1 MFNKIKR
8 FFYNLL
14 YSLPFGMKVGDELLN
29 SQSNSDDVGIVETV
43 RQNRLSEDLK
53 NVQVTQQVEEMRYR
67 DYKVYRESN
76 KYTYLG
82 DGIAIK
88 KEIRDLG
95 GKIKLEQNN
104 KFITNNILEELNRV
118 DKKEYAKESY
128 TLNIIYK
135 ELVKF
140 KLEKYCVKFDFESE
154 NGAFDKVGI
163 LTLYFENN
171 PNANDSNS
179 YHFVEMMKNMDFK
192 RSEYFDNFSII
203 SFITNKASGEFDYV
217 SYNLFEFF
225 DGNLIEDNG
234 YFKLIL
240 FFKTFERIDL
250 TDKFYSESMEK
261 KYQNKEKKENNFTL
275 GEVTR
280 ISYCSECKKEIN
292 NHDADITKET
302 IGKPLCI
309 DCLTKYIKENEN
321 RD

>member
-261 KYQNKEKKENNFTL
+261 K
-275 GEVTR
+275 
-280 ISYCSECKKEIN
+280 
-292 NHDADITKET
+292 
-302 IGKPLCI
+302 
-309 DCLTKYIKENEN
+309 
-321 RD
+321 

>member
-154 NGAFDKVGI
+154 NGSFDKVGI

-275 GEVTR
+275 GEATR